1 MSSITT
7 STLPPL
13 YARWM
18 EHVLSGRIPEETD
31 ATCAECAMCSTDIT
45 LHSRSEDFY
54 NPETKCCT
62 FTPTLPN
69 FLVGR
74 ILSDDDA
81 LFAQGRLSVEARL
94 GAGVAVTP
102 LGLGTPLTFRSLYAG
117 TSTQAFGRSKTLL
130 CPHYREEG
138 GGRCGIWKHRES
150 VCITWYCKHVRGAVG
165 AKFWKSLQ
173 RLLLA
178 AEQSLAQ
185 WCVYELDIGVDAL
198 GFLFSSNP
206 SLKQNHQPDDLALDG
221 KVDRGLYEMAW
232 GTWSGREQE
241 FYREAARL
249 VDGLEWPD
257 ILAIGGPELRICERL
272 VRDAYSRLM
281 SKDLPP
287 FLEGGRMS
295 VSQIGHA
302 SWRVTTYSATD
313 PLECP
318 RSLMAALPYFDGR
331 STLESMSLIEQR
343 EGIRLSPGLVR
354 KLADF
359 EILIPSEGRPKD

>member
-1 MSSITT
+1 
-7 STLPPL
+7 L
-13 YARWM
+13 R
-18 EHVLSGRIPEETD
+18 
-31 ATCAECAMCSTDIT
+31 
-45 LHSRSEDFY
+45 
-54 NPETKCCT
+54 
-62 FTPTLPN
+62 
-69 FLVGR
+69 
-74 ILSDDDA
+74 
-81 LFAQGRLSVEARL
+81 
-94 GAGVAVTP
+94 
-102 LGLGTPLTFRSLYAG
+102 
-117 TSTQAFGRSKTLL
+117 
-130 CPHYREEG
+130 CPHYLEEG

-150 VCITWYCKHVRGAVG
+150 VCTTFYCKHVRGAVG

-178 AEQSLAQ
+178 TEQSLAQ
-185 WCVYELDIGVDAL
+185 WCVYELDVGVEAL

-206 SLKQNHQPDDLALDG
+206 SHTQDHQPDGLALDG
-221 KVDRGLYEMAW
+221 KVDRRLYDRAW

-359 EILIPSEGRPKD
+359 EILIPGEGRPKG